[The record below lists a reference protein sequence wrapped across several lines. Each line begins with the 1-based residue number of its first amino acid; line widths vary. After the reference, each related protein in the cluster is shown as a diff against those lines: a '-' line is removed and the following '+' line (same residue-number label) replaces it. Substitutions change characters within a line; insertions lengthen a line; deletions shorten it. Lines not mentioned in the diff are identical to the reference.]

1 MGGQL
6 FNADAQAGGC
16 TAKALRAKACG
27 IDGVQQFLF
36 QRCIIRVGVGF
47 VQRAQQCLF
56 GQRCA
61 VVEAAAD
68 ADAQHDGRAGVGSGL
83 LHRVKHEFFHA
94 LDAVGWLEHGKAA
107 HVFTACALGGDG
119 DFAAATRHKMHGQ
132 ERRGVVPR
140 VDALQRVRC
149 DGLFGSLPNLKEK
162 TDRLHPIAGLMPDPT
177 NLPKGCKFAPRC
189 DKCMEICKEVP
200 PEVYVDGTHSI
211 RCHLYCQKKED

>member
-1 MGGQL
+1 MGRLLLNG
-6 FNADAQAGGC
+6 NPQAGRG

-27 IDGVQQFLF
+27 VDGVQQFLF

-68 ADAQHDGRAGVGSGL
+68 ADTQHNGRAGVGSGL

-107 HVFTACALGGDG
+107 HVLTARALGGDG
-119 DFAAATRHKMHGQ
+119 DFAAAARHKMHGQ
-132 ERRGVVPR
+132 ECRGVVPR
-140 VDALQRVRC
+140 VDALQRV
-149 DGLFGSLPNLKEK
+149 GGN
-162 TDRLHPIAGLMPDPT
+162 G
-177 NLPKGCKFAPRC
+177 FA
-189 DKCMEICKEVP
+189 
-200 PEVYVDGTHSI
+200 
-211 RCHLYCQKKED
+211 